1 MNLSKFSNFFTI
13 KVDSL
18 EIEYGSRKLGF
29 RLYKYQEEVL
39 ELSAEKNLIAID
51 APTGAGKT
59 LALLLAFKRL
69 FENEKNAMILYPT
82 KTLIEDQKASISKLI
97 ENIGVSVDV
106 IPVDSDRLHGYMLAK
121 GYKTHGEALYDIL
134 SSVGPKLVL
143 TNPDILYYILRMEF
157 KRGRP
162 IYRELAKFA
171 GIGIDELH
179 LYWGAS
185 LQILFTFLSLMKN
198 KLRLLSTATHDPT
211 LLSLLSHLEGLTRVK
226 AREAEKGAKVRHE
239 VDLTF
244 VSIKPEGVLYGDDEA
259 EKIANTVISMLD
271 QVEEEVNPRV
281 VCIVNSLVF
290 SEKVAEKVSERE
302 KDVSLINSLTP
313 RGERNI
319 DSKIVVGTS
328 AIEVGIDF
336 DTQALVF
343 EAIDTASFIQRLG
356 RVGRKRP
363 GLAFAFTPYDNFRK
377 LQKEIP
383 QNGKISYS
391 ELEKAVK
398 NSFTRNPSY
407 ADIAGSLHGAL
418 IQAGITY
425 TLTRKLIEKDRP
437 IRILA
442 NIFKYTSRILPSS
455 LTGICEELVD
465 VFNNKKF
472 GKEVYEKLLEIIN
485 ANKFNLPKRLLEVLK
500 SFVKI
505 GVRGVYSS
513 LPAYILKYKTLSSI
527 DVGDLGK
534 MDFEYVSSE
543 EEFREKIGSPPPD
556 IEYPIL
562 VIRGVLER
570 GYRIAICPRKFEP
583 GELFLLS
590 KEDIYVRAPD
600 DRLQNKIAKLLDG
613 VLAYVVYG
621 NPRDWRFSALKLI
634 GGEGWVI
641 LGPDAIIQAWLDE
654 STYL

>member
-1 MNLSKFSNFFTI
+1 MNLSKFSNFFTV
-13 KVDSL
+13 KVDGL
-18 EIEYGSRKLGF
+18 EIEYGSRELGF

-39 ELSAEKNLIAID
+39 ELSTERNLIAID

-69 FENEKNAMILYPT
+69 FEDEKNAMILYPT
-82 KTLIEDQKASISKLI
+82 KTLIEDQKTSISKLVEKI
-97 ENIGVSVDV
+97 KVSVDV
-106 IPVDSDRLHGYMLAK
+106 TPVDSDRLHEYMLAK

-134 SSVGPKLVL
+134 SSAGPKLVL

-198 KLRLLSTATHDPT
+198 KMRLLSTATHDPT
-211 LLSLLSHLEGLTRVK
+211 LLSLLSHLKGLAKVK
-226 AREAEKGAKVRHE
+226 AREVEKGARIRHE
-239 VDLTF
+239 VHLAF

-259 EKIANTVISMLD
+259 EKIADTVLSVLD
-271 QVEEEVNPRV
+271 QVEYGVNPRV

-290 SEKVAEKVSERE
+290 SEKIAEKVSERE
-302 KDVSLINSLTP
+302 RDVSLINSLTP

-328 AIEVGIDF
+328 AIEVGINF
-336 DTQALVF
+336 DTQALIF
-343 EAIDTASFIQRLG
+343 EATDTAGFIQRLG

-363 GLAFAFTPYDNFRK
+363 GIAVAFMPYDNFRK
-377 LQKEIP
+377 IQKEIP
-383 QNGKISYS
+383 QNGRISYS
-391 ELEKAVK
+391 ELERAVK
-398 NSFTRNPSY
+398 HSFTRNPSY

-425 TLTRKLIEKDRP
+425 TLIRKLIEKDKPLRT
-437 IRILA
+437 LV
-442 NIFKYTSRILPSS
+442 NIFKYTSRMLPPS
-455 LTGICEELVD
+455 LTRVYEDLVEIFDKKMFRKEE
-465 VFNNKKF
+465 
-472 GKEVYEKLLEIIN
+472 YEKLLEIIN
-485 ANKFNLPKRLLEVLK
+485 ANRFNLPKKLLEILK
-500 SFVKI
+500 SFIKI

-513 LPAYILKYKTLSSI
+513 LPAYILKYRTIGSV

-534 MDFEYVSSE
+534 MNFEYISSE
-543 EEFREKIGSPPPD
+543 EEFREKVGSPPPD
-556 IEYPIL
+556 LEYPIL

-570 GYRIAICPRKFEP
+570 GYRIAIRPRKFKP

-590 KEDIYVRAPD
+590 KENVYVSAPD
-600 DRLQNKIAKLLDG
+600 DRLRNKIAKLLDG

-621 NPRDWRFSALKLI
+621 SPGDWRFSALKLI

-641 LGPDAIIQAWLDE
+641 LGPDAVIQAWLDE